1 MYNNDFN
8 QRKRKTH
15 FCSVFAEFLI
25 GNSLYQSH
33 VDVAKL
39 LDVKRILGKNICCRS
54 MPGQSSLDDSGDS
67 AMNRWVHIES
77 ISLDNF

>member
-1 MYNNDFN
+1 
-8 QRKRKTH
+8 
-15 FCSVFAEFLI
+15 
-25 GNSLYQSH
+25 
-33 VDVAKL
+33 
-39 LDVKRILGKNICCRS
+39 